1 MIHSTPD
8 RLRYGAN
15 VAVLRRQSQLRRDY
29 TPPKCRRSQHSA
41 YEYIKPLV
49 RCCHCEAVL
58 YAEAIHLFETVFTA
72 RPLVLSGL

>member
-1 MIHSTPD
+1 MTYSTPD

-49 RCCHCEAVL
+49 W
-58 YAEAIHLFETVFTA
+58 YSYYI
-72 RPLVLSGL
+72 